1 MVELAFIALG
11 SNIKPVAHLPRAIAR
26 LTTLGSLV
34 ATSRVYQNPAIAP
47 EPQPDYLNAAAL
59 LETDLQPLALRER
72 LRTLEA
78 SLGRVRSADPC
89 APRTIDLDLCL
100 YGSHILAHPLLE
112 IPDPDILTR
121 PHLAV
126 TLAELMPD
134 FVHPQ
139 TGETLAAIAERLRP
153 QGDLTLREDVD
164 LRAGSS

>member
-1 MVELAFIALG
+1 MPELAFIALG
-11 SNIKPVAHLPRAIAR
+11 SNIEPVLNLSRAIAR
-26 LTTLGSLV
+26 LASLGSLI
-34 ATSRVYQNPAIAP
+34 ATSHVYQNPAITS

-72 LRTLEA
+72 FRTLEA
-78 SLGRVRSADPC
+78 SLGRVRGADPY

-121 PHLAV
+121 PHLAI

-139 TGETLAAIAERLRP
+139 TGDTLAAIAKRLRP
-153 QGDLTLREDVD
+153 QAKLTLREDVV
-164 LRAGSS
+164 LRA